1 MRSNESIVM
10 VVQEKK
16 KIIYIVYRILV
27 QKKIGALIKK
37 LIIPKSECIP
47 IHKTRER
54 EGGSEG
60 RNSQPKQVSSLQKQ
74 RKEKKTQVKIIN
86 WKNTLACEGGEG
98 NFALL
103 FQACDTKL
111 KKGVIL
117 MEKESKNR
125 TSK

>member
-1 MRSNESIVM
+1 MILWKEAK
-10 VVQEKK
+10 QEEGKKKPSERTEDEIQWVNCHGCVGKK

-60 RNSQPKQVSSLQKQ
+60 RNSQPKQVSSL
-74 RKEKKTQVKIIN
+74 
-86 WKNTLACEGGEG
+86 
-98 NFALL
+98 
-103 FQACDTKL
+103 
-111 KKGVIL
+111 
-117 MEKESKNR
+117 
-125 TSK
+125 

>member
-1 MRSNESIVM
+1 M
-10 VVQEKK
+10 
-16 KIIYIVYRILV
+16 
-27 QKKIGALIKK
+27 
-37 LIIPKSECIP
+37 
-47 IHKTRER
+47 R
-54 EGGSEG
+54 EGTPNQNKSHLYRSKE
-60 RNSQPKQVSSLQKQ
+60 
-74 RKEKKTQVKIIN
+74 RKKKTQVKIIN